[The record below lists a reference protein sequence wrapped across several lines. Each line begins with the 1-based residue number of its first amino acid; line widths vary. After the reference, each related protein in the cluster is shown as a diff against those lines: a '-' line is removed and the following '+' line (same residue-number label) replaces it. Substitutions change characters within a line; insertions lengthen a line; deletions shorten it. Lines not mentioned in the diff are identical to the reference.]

1 MLGGIVSVP
10 PYGGPAI
17 PRCWRGTARLAC
29 FYEISCVHSNGGPAI
44 RGARPSEQCS
54 LSRTLSVRPHVAH
67 RQKKRP
73 APGAFYLAVGAV
85 YSEPCSVG
93 NSLLTAKTTGNFA
106 VFDAQKCAE
115 SLQNPHPK
123 PLFTRYRIMR
133 FRNGTGNLSAP
144 IRELLGNLHGSLS
157 SHPRL
162 LSNVRH

>member
-1 MLGGIVSVP
+1 MSVP

-73 APGAFYLAVGAV
+73 APGAFYLAERESAFI
-85 YSEPCSVG
+85 
-93 NSLLTAKTTGNFA
+93 LLQQ
-106 VFDAQKCAE
+106 V
-115 SLQNPHPK
+115 SIRLI
-123 PLFTRYRIMR
+123 FTY
-133 FRNGTGNLSAP
+133 
-144 IRELLGNLHGSLS
+144 
-157 SHPRL
+157 
-162 LSNVRH
+162 